1 MRALTAAY
9 GVLGDPRL
17 RWEYDTRRGYAEP
30 VFAPWR
36 GSGMRATY
44 ARGGTGGI
52 PRDGVWSRGGIAKEE
67 TGGDPNGA
75 GWFVGMLGLIPLP
88 RLADCDSPN
97 RRRTRIARW
106 YRGRRSCSARWPS
119 GPSRRARHPRGWPPN
134 GWRAIPHRALG
145 RAGRATTS
153 PRRPLPRRGHQ
164 PARHPVLRVG
174 RREAGGGG
182 EDAEPSAAS
191 TPPTLDADTFDRL
204 VAEALAAVPP
214 EFAPYMANIV
224 VEVRPEPTA
233 EERRIL
239 DVREGGLLLGLYRGV
254 SLSRRGV
261 GASRPRR
268 SRSSRGRSERY
279 CGGDAAR
286 IREQVRRTVLH
297 ELAHHFGID
306 HDQMPDWIRYTLDP
320 PTRVVAAA
328 SDACRAG
335 RMRRPGTRCA
345 TEVYL
350 SISRVDHRRARTHQA
365 HRRDR
370 RSSGS
375 APPVSHDRRGAS
387 VRRARYPPRKRSGP
401 GRQCGVSGRRPLVHG
416 VLAAPVDG
424 GPGLHGAQQC
434 GHAIHLARRGKL
446 ARQVVHDDEAHVV
459 GRDIEGPAGRPEP
472 RGIERR
478 RLTGECQRLE
488 DVGGV
493 DAPRLTACVVGLVEH
508 PHHLRRAERDIAGP
522 GVGQHVR
529 RRCPGRRRVSP
540 RSHPRVW

>member
-1 MRALTAAY
+1 MPDGPTRGDPAEDPFDRDAGPAHEPDYYAVLGLAPESGHDDVRRAYHRLAKLWHPDRYTGDAPELRARAERRMRALTAAY

-75 GWFVGMLGLIPLP
+75 GWFVGMLGLILCLGSLIATLQTGGGPGSYIGIVAAVLFGALAFWSFSAGSAP
-88 RLADCDSPN
+88 ARLAAEWLEGDPTP
-97 RRRTRIARW
+97 RPGARW
-106 YRGRRSCSARWPS
+106 SRYDFAAAAASASRSSTSSSSSTPS
-119 GPSRRARHPRGWPPN
+119 GAP
-134 GWRAIPHRALG
+134 
-145 RAGRATTS
+145 
-153 PRRPLPRRGHQ
+153 
-164 PARHPVLRVG
+164 
-174 RREAGGGG
+174 EAGGGG

-261 GASRPRR
+261 GGVAPEEIAIFQ
-268 SRSSRGRSERY
+268 GPIERY

-306 HDQMPDWIRYTLDP
+306 HDQMPDWIR
-320 PTRVVAAA
+320 
-328 SDACRAG
+328 
-335 RMRRPGTRCA
+335 
-345 TEVYL
+345 
-350 SISRVDHRRARTHQA
+350 
-365 HRRDR
+365 
-370 RSSGS
+370 
-375 APPVSHDRRGAS
+375 
-387 VRRARYPPRKRSGP
+387 
-401 GRQCGVSGRRPLVHG
+401 
-416 VLAAPVDG
+416 
-424 GPGLHGAQQC
+424 
-434 GHAIHLARRGKL
+434 
-446 ARQVVHDDEAHVV
+446 
-459 GRDIEGPAGRPEP
+459 
-472 RGIERR
+472 
-478 RLTGECQRLE
+478 
-488 DVGGV
+488 
-493 DAPRLTACVVGLVEH
+493 
-508 PHHLRRAERDIAGP
+508 
-522 GVGQHVR
+522 
-529 RRCPGRRRVSP
+529 
-540 RSHPRVW
+540 